1 MRRTK
6 SSSAVDFWTH
16 LAICHSIVIN
26 TRSENEPYMASS
38 PDELALIFAAKYFG
52 VEFVLRDNEFIH
64 LKVHGEDVKYRILE
78 VIEFTSARA
87 KMSVIVQMNDKSVRV
102 YCKGADSAI
111 LPSVES
117 CNHLE
122 VSTGHLDQFA
132 CEGLRTLAI
141 AQRDLSMDEFLRWKI
156 EYDEAM
162 KDVNNRETKVS
173 DAAKLIEDKLTLLG
187 FTAIEDKLQNNV
199 PETIAVLKEA
209 DIKVWVLT
217 GDKVETAVN
226 IGYSS

>member
-1 MRRTK
+1 
-6 SSSAVDFWTH
+6 
-16 LAICHSIVIN
+16 
-26 TRSENEPYMASS
+26 MASS

-111 LPSVES
+111 LSSVES

-122 VSTGHLDQFA
+122 VSTGHLD
-132 CEGLRTLAI
+132 
-141 AQRDLSMDEFLRWKI
+141 
-156 EYDEAM
+156 
-162 KDVNNRETKVS
+162 
-173 DAAKLIEDKLTLLG
+173 
-187 FTAIEDKLQNNV
+187 
-199 PETIAVLKEA
+199 
-209 DIKVWVLT
+209 
-217 GDKVETAVN
+217 
-226 IGYSS
+226 